1 MCAQKSS
8 EHPSR
13 LFEDEFS
20 LPQPAAS
27 SPLSESTV
35 TGISVTFDSFP
46 DELKNEALHRFK
58 YLDWIEAHLNGGW
71 TEKNLKPLLVEA
83 ASILPPPAPDSYT
96 QVAP

>member
-27 SPLSESTV
+27 SPPSEATV
-35 TGISVTFDSFP
+35 TGISATFDSFP
-46 DELKNEALHRFK
+46 DELKNEALHRLK
-58 YLDWIEAHLNGGW
+58 YINWILITIETQPVLANAVAL
-71 TEKNLKPLLVEA
+71 
-83 ASILPPPAPDSYT
+83 APFDN
-96 QVAP
+96 QL